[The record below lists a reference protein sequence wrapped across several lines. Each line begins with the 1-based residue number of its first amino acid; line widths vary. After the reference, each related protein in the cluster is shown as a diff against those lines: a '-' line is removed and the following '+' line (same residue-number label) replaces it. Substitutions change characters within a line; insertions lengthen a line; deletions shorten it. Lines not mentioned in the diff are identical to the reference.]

1 MLVLPVVKKFGN
13 ALRRTV
19 QYSSCVLCL
28 RNANHTWSSGTCFVR
43 RSLTSHSGRCRWWR
57 SVGMSLLL
65 LDAQLI
71 INPPFHIL

>member
-13 ALRRTV
+13 ALRRNV

-28 RNANHTWSSGTCFVR
+28 RNANHTWNSGTCFVR
-43 RSLTSHSGRCRWWR
+43 RSLTSCSGRYRWWR
-57 SVGMSLLL
+57 SVGMSSLL
-65 LDAQLI
+65 LDAQFI